1 MSNVVSGNSY
11 ATGHEGKK
19 RRRHITGCSDRPR
32 VKITCFRYFLKL
44 EELEVLIVGAG
55 KVGLEKL
62 NAILQNAPDSSVT
75 VVASA
80 ISSEVRQLADS
91 YPRVKLIERA
101 FEPDDL
107 EEKEIVIVAIN
118 DKSIS
123 NYIRV
128 LSKQKKLLVNVA
140 DTPELCDF
148 YLGSIVNK
156 GNLKIAISTNGKS
169 PTIAKRMREQL
180 TELIPDEIEGV
191 IQQMHT
197 IRQDLKGDFA
207 EKVRQLDDLTKLLSA
222 KQAKLEEVNKPAGKK
237 LDPHRFILPACFF
250 VYDAGACPAILS
262 PAA

>member
-1 MSNVVSGNSY
+1 MNRS
-11 ATGHEGKK
+11 
-19 RRRHITGCSDRPR
+19 
-32 VKITCFRYFLKL
+32 
-44 EELEVLIVGAG
+44 
-55 KVGLEKL
+55 
-62 NAILQNAPDSSVT
+62 
-75 VVASA
+75 
-80 ISSEVRQLADS
+80 
-91 YPRVKLIERA
+91 

-107 EEKEIVIVAIN
+107 EEKEIVIVAVN
-118 DKSIS
+118 DKATS

-148 YLGSIVNK
+148 YLGSIVDK

-191 IQQMHT
+191 IEQMHT

-222 KQAKLEEVNKPAGKK
+222 KQAKLEEVSKPAGKNWTRIVLFCLFAFLFMIIGHALLSYLPLHELSVGIRK
-237 LDPHRFILPACFF
+237 IPGIHQCTFFPDHDAYRFPGP
-250 VYDAGACPAILS
+250 DG
-262 PAA
+262 